1 MPELTE
7 WQQGYF
13 LGFGIGILCG
23 LHAMH
28 QFISIRKQLAAQRAH
43 AQKEQSNG

>member
-1 MPELTE
+1 MFELTE

-28 QFISIRKQLAAQRAH
+28 QFIAIRKHLSAQRAS
-43 AQKEQSNG
+43 QKEQSK

>member
-1 MPELTE
+1 MFELTE

-28 QFISIRKQLAAQRAH
+28 QFIAIRKHRAAQRT
-43 AQKEQSNG
+43 AQKEQSK

>member
-1 MPELTE
+1 MFELTE

-28 QFISIRKQLAAQRAH
+28 QFIAIRKHLSVQRT
-43 AQKEQSNG
+43 AQKEQSK